1 VPAERPFYLTGKNVS
16 FRNSLT
22 SVHGAGLGWFRAQIR
37 VFSGWT
43 PNCKPACMDLTVGN
57 RGQSGE
63 ALFSDAFRRGFS
75 LTVGFLQSRGAD
87 CDTAE
92 EVAQAAWTRGWE
104 MRHQIVSENS
114 VVSWINTIAKNK
126 LQEAWKRQSRFV
138 VLTENTATDSP
149 ADQSADPASQGVDL
163 SRALKSVES
172 TDRRI
177 LVLFY
182 KTGLSTE
189 EIARQ
194 LSLSHTAV
202 RIRMCRARQRL
213 RSKMPSIHRP
223 MISSRSRKV
232 CN

>member
-1 VPAERPFYLTGKNVS
+1 
-16 FRNSLT
+16 
-22 SVHGAGLGWFRAQIR
+22 
-37 VFSGWT
+37 
-43 PNCKPACMDLTVGN
+43 MDLTVGN

-63 ALFSDAFRRGFS
+63 ALFSDAFQRGFS

-138 VLTENTATDSP
+138 LLTENTATDGP

-189 EIARQ
+189 EIATQ

-213 RSKMPSIHRP
+213 RSKMPSLRRP
-223 MISSRSRKV
+223 LAPARGARKV
-232 CN
+232 CA

>member
-1 VPAERPFYLTGKNVS
+1 
-16 FRNSLT
+16 
-22 SVHGAGLGWFRAQIR
+22 
-37 VFSGWT
+37 
-43 PNCKPACMDLTVGN
+43 MDLTAAN
-57 RGQSGE
+57 RGLSGE
-63 ALFSDAFRRGFS
+63 ALFSDAFQRGFS

-87 CDTAE
+87 CDMAE

-138 VLTENTATDSP
+138 LLTESTATDRPTDAS
-149 ADQSADPASQGVDL
+149 SDPAARGVDL
-163 SRALKSVES
+163 NRALKSVET

-213 RSKMPSIHRP
+213 RSKMPSFHR
-223 MISSRSRKV
+223 SVVSARDRKAY
-232 CN
+232 N